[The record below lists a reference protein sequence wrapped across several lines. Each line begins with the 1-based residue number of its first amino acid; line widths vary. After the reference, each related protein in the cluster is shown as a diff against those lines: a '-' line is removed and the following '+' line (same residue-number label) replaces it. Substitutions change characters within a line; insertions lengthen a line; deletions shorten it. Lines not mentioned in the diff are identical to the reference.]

1 MPQIIAADNPPI
13 LQSVLFP
20 YQCLLQPFASIDRI
34 PKTGSNDS
42 LYNPKSNKQYDFV
55 EQQKVAE
62 IAESWFIQYSMKQQ
76 AKGIIESFDDVRN
89 VKEYQD
95 KDVDFVYHYRNRPPV
110 MIEVKGDRHELR
122 NLFAETVVPS
132 FYTDKETGNVVD
144 QRAKPGW
151 LFGSKAD
158 FVFYCF
164 IRFDT
169 IYILNL
175 RRFSPWLC
183 NCLATKGV
191 RNKFT
196 SCAAHNLHNIDA
208 PSDNFYYGMGCLV
221 PLSVL
226 ESVEERLCNKIIAEP
241 PGIIG
246 VYENRKESENLHYA

>member
-110 MIEVKGDRHELR
+110 MIEVKGDRHKLR

-169 IYILNL
+169 IYFKPAPLL
-175 RRFSPWLC
+175 TLALQLFS
-183 NCLATKGV
+183 N
-191 RNKFT
+191 
-196 SCAAHNLHNIDA
+196 
-208 PSDNFYYGMGCLV
+208 
-221 PLSVL
+221 
-226 ESVEERLCNKIIAEP
+226 ERGAKQIYLMRCT
-241 PGIIG
+241 
-246 VYENRKESENLHYA
+246 